1 MILKNDILIVI
12 NNGFLN
18 LKIESDSKIVMD
30 CCNKNINISS
40 LLYY

>member
-1 MILKNDILIVI
+1 MILKNNILIVI

-18 LKIESDSKIVMD
+18 LEIKGDSKIVMD
-30 CCNKNINISS
+30 CYNKNINIFS